1 MTSSI
6 NNISNSRY
14 SNQYIEIISPSEVG
28 QLGKNDFLTMII
40 TQLQN
45 QDPLNPLD
53 NSQFITQLAQFSTLE
68 QMSNMSS
75 QLNSLGEIS
84 EQLGEITKLLKE
96 NNKGSNLKTDTSNSN
111 SSVPDN
117 TKSTLGEYSNNLL
130 SDDSNSVTLRY
141 DFSDSTNQIIS
152 QLKENLNTNKLYSDI
167 LGGK

>member
-84 EQLGEITKLLKE
+84 EQLGEI
-96 NNKGSNLKTDTSNSN
+96 
-111 SSVPDN
+111 V
-117 TKSTLGEYSNNLL
+117 Y
-130 SDDSNSVTLRY
+130 RY
-141 DFSDSTNQIIS
+141 H
-152 QLKENLNTNKLYSDI
+152 KLYH
-167 LGGK
+167 GR